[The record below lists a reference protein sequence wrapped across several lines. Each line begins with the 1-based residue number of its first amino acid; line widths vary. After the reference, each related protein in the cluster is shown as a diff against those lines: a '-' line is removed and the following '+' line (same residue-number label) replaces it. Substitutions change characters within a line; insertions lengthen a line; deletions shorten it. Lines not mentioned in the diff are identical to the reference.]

1 LSTSRPIFA
10 GAHFLQGDNGR
21 LVLFGIDQRRRAIG
35 QLAGAM
41 GGSQVIWKR
50 FGILF
55 RQSSTVT
62 RAM

>member
-1 LSTSRPIFA
+1 
-10 GAHFLQGDNGR
+10 
-21 LVLFGIDQRRRAIG
+21 VLFGIDQRRRAIG